1 MSREHLADRDAFRAL
16 PRLDAPADEH
26 YECPAYPLCGCGH
39 SCEEAER
46 LKLIEQL
53 LFNRRRHD
61 LTMAAILIL
70 SILALAAFGLIGGI
84 L

>member
-1 MSREHLADRDAFRAL
+1 MSRDHLANRDAFRAL

-26 YECPAYPLCGCGH
+26 YECPGYPLCGCGY
-39 SCEEAER
+39 SCEEAEHP
-46 LKLIEQL
+46 KLIEQL
-53 LFNRRRHD
+53 LFNRRRIE
-61 LTMAAILIL
+61 LTMAAILVG